1 MIYKTL
7 YDELKGRSIDND
19 SESDVVLRLKKQYA
33 VLCEFLDKNYFHSHR
48 MCESKQKLHD
58 ICDSI
63 IDVIKKVEAGH
74 RSSAFDL
81 LYELYF
87 NKDKRNR
94 LNMYDTEI
102 GTSFYRMRSADNYTQ
117 YTKNTEDGMYHIPFD
132 KRYLIGNERY
142 SLTGFPTFYLS
153 SSIYSCWEEC
163 NRCNLDFSNVAL
175 FKNSDKLLFL
185 DMLLPKPNSSIQ
197 DKTLFGIP
205 LILASRLKV
214 AHDKGK
220 FVPEYI
226 IPQLLMECVIKSRS
240 ESESEIITGI
250 RYESTHQSERD
261 LIFDKFYKDDLFLN
275 YAIPPFESSDKGIC
289 KRIKELFEFWANTSW
304 AEMQYKD
311 PMINIVLTKNES
323 NRYDASRFGAMEKFL
338 GRIPPKML
346 TYRTKSKNG
355 IPPGALT
362 I

>member
-1 MIYKTL
+1 MNYKTL
-7 YDELKGRSIDND
+7 YDELKGCSIDDNYEND
-19 SESDVVLRLKKQYA
+19 IVLRLKTQYA
-33 VLCEFLDKNYFHSHR
+33 VLCECLDKNYFHSHKS
-48 MCESKQKLHD
+48 CESKQKLHN

-63 IDVIKKVEAGH
+63 IEIIRKVESGN
-74 RSSAFDL
+74 RSSAFDQ

-87 NKDKRNR
+87 DKDKRSR
-94 LNMYDTEI
+94 LNMCDIEV
-102 GTSFYRMRSADNYTQ
+102 GTPFYRMRSADSYTQ
-117 YTKNTEDGMYHIPFD
+117 YTKNTKDEMYHIPFN

-175 FKNSDKLLFL
+175 FKNTDRLLFL
-185 DMLLPKPNSSIQ
+185 DMLLPKPSSSVH
-197 DKTLFGIP
+197 DNTLFGVP

-214 AHDKGK
+214 VHDKGK

-226 IPQLLMECVIKSRS
+226 IPQLLMECVIKSRN

-250 RYESTHQSERD
+250 RYESIHQSERD
-261 LIFDKFYKDDLFLN
+261 LIFDSFYKDSLFLN
-275 YAIPPFESSDKGIC
+275 YAIPPFESSDKGVC
-289 KRIKELFEFWANTSW
+289 KKIKELFEFWANTSW
-304 AEMQYKD
+304 AEMQYED
-311 PMINIVLTKNES
+311 PMINVALTKNES
-323 NRYDASRFGAMEKFL
+323 NRYDTSRFGAMERFL
-338 GRIPPKML
+338 GRIPPSML

-355 IPPGALT
+355 IPAGALT